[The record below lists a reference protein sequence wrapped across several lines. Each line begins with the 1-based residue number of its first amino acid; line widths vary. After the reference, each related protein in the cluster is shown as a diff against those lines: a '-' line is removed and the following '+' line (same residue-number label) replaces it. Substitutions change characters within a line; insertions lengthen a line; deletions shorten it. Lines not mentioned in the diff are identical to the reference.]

1 MPRRRRK
8 TRRTRRKKRRTRRKR
23 RRKTRSKRRYRRGG
37 RITEL
42 PENRP
47 HHDGALDQI
56 WNRLR
61 RLIEVVNRCHP
72 NECRDAQAE
81 MPEAVPVNQEEA
93 RREIA
98 TNLRARGRSEA
109 EIARVTRLAGPGRA
123 RGIAAGDANIPTA
136 RAIGAA
142 NDGPALRRTGAG
154 SPTLAAANHARLAP
168 PPGWMRRWNI
178 AAHAAA
184 MAHDPRDGGGAAND
198 GDDSNDSND
207 GG

>member
-1 MPRRRRK
+1 MPKTRRRRRK
-8 TRRTRRKKRRTRRKR
+8 K

-47 HHDGALDQI
+47 HHDGALDQM

-72 NECRDAQAE
+72 NECRDAQ
-81 MPEAVPVNQEEA
+81 PEFPVAVPV
-93 RREIA
+93 
-98 TNLRARGRSEA
+98 
-109 EIARVTRLAGPGRA
+109 
-123 RGIAAGDANIPTA
+123 IPTA

-142 NDGPALRRTGAG
+142 PGFAQRAAAGPVGAARGGLFLPIDGHPRRRGRAG
-154 SPTLAAANHARLAP
+154 SPTLAAANHARLAAANHERLWP
-168 PPGWMRRWNI
+168 RRLDEARQEAR
-178 AAHAAA
+178 AAEA
-184 MAHDPRDGGGAAND
+184 AHDPRDGGGAAND

-207 GG
+207 GVE